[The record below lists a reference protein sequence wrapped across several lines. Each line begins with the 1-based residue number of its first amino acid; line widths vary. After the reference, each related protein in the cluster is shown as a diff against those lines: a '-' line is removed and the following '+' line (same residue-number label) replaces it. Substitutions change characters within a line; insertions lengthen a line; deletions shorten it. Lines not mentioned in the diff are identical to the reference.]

1 MTHTLSPSS
10 EADTT
15 HGERQEAI
23 IRFDKVSKTFHSGD
37 GEHAALLDISA
48 DISPGSIFGIIG
60 LSGAGKSTLV
70 RLINGIE
77 SATSGEVIVEGRKL
91 SQLNARQGRKLRT
104 TIGMIFQSCNLM
116 PSRTVRDNILLPLQ
130 DEDLSREERNTRVD
144 SLLKLVGLSGRE
156 RAYPNELS
164 GGQQQRVA
172 IARALA
178 NNPKILLCDEATS
191 ALDPATTTSILDLIK
206 MINRQTGVTVVIVT
220 HQMSVIKHVCDEV
233 MVLDHGTVVEQG
245 SVYSIFVNPHAELT
259 RKFIETTSNLA
270 RIDDLVHGDDPAIRI
285 EPGQRLIRLQYSKE
299 DVSEPLVSLITA
311 RFGVLVNILLSD
323 IENIGGRPIG
333 GLVAT
338 LEGPAENMESALDF
352 LRAKDIRVEVL
363 EHV

>member
-1 MTHTLSPSS
+1 MTHLFSPSLDS
-10 EADTT
+10 ERKHD
-15 HGERQEAI
+15 EPREAI
-23 IRFDKVSKTFHSGD
+23 IRFDKVSKTFRSGD
-37 GEHAALLDISA
+37 GEHAALHDISA
-48 DISPGSIFGIIG
+48 DIFPGSIFGIIG

-77 SATSGEVIVEGRKL
+77 QATLGEVIVEGQKL

-130 DEDLSREERNTRVD
+130 DKDLSREEREQRVD
-144 SLLKLVGLSGRE
+144 SLLELVGLSGRE

-178 NNPKILLCDEATS
+178 NNPRILLCDEATS
-191 ALDPATTTSILDLIK
+191 ALDPATTTSILDLIRT
-206 MINRQTGVTVVIVT
+206 INRNTGVTVVMVT

-245 SVYSIFVNPHAELT
+245 SVYSIFVNPHDALT
-259 RKFIETTSNLA
+259 RTFIETTSNLG
-270 RIDDLVHGDDPAIRI
+270 RINDLIHADNPAITIGKR
-285 EPGQRLIRLQYSKE
+285 QRLIRLQYSKE
-299 DVSEPLVSLITA
+299 DVSEPLVSLMTA

-323 IENIGGRPIG
+323 IESIGGRPIG

-338 LEGPAENMESALDF
+338 IEGSAENIESALDF
-352 LRAKDIRVEVL
+352 LRKKDVRVEVI